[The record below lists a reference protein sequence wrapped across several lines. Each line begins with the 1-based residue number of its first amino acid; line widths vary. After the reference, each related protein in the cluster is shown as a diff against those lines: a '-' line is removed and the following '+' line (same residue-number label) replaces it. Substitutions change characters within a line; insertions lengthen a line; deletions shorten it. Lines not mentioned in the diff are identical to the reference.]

1 MSAATKIAAFAAAL
15 AVVFTA
21 AFGLGAVFGPASTP
35 AGHAEHAESDA
46 PSGENHY
53 TLQLDQSLAAAGPQ
67 VPLRFL
73 ITDPSG
79 APVTDYTVSHEKELH
94 LIVVRRDLTG
104 YQHVHP
110 VRDSAGVWSVPLN
123 LSDAGVYRVFADFVP
138 AGGQPLTLGAE
149 LHVAGRYDPRP
160 LPAAS
165 TTTTV
170 DGYTVTL
177 SGVPA
182 TGAASELTLTVTRD
196 GAPVTDLQPYLGAFG
211 HLVALRAQDLAYLHV
226 HPMGEPADGVTPA
239 GPEIRFHTGFPSAGS
254 YRLYLDFKHQ
264 DKVHT
269 AEFTVTV
276 PRGHQH

>member
-15 AVVFTA
+15 AVVFAA
-21 AFGLGAVFGPASTP
+21 AFGIGAVFGPASTP
-35 AGHAEHAESDA
+35 AGHAEHAESDGL
-46 PSGENHY
+46 SGENHY

-79 APVTDYTVSHEKELH
+79 APVTDYTVSHDKELH

-110 VRDSAGVWSVPLN
+110 VRDSAGTWSVPLN
-123 LSDAGVYRVFADFVP
+123 LSNAGVYQVFADFVP
-138 AGGQPLTLGAE
+138 AGGQPLALAAD
-149 LHVAGRYDPRP
+149 LHVAGRYDP
-160 LPAAS
+160 AA
-165 TTTTV
+165 
-170 DGYTVTL
+170 
-177 SGVPA
+177 
-182 TGAASELTLTVTRD
+182 GAASELTLSVTRN

-226 HPMGEPADGVTPA
+226 HPMGDPGDGVTPA
-239 GPEIRFHTGFPSAGS
+239 GPEIRFHTSFPSAGS